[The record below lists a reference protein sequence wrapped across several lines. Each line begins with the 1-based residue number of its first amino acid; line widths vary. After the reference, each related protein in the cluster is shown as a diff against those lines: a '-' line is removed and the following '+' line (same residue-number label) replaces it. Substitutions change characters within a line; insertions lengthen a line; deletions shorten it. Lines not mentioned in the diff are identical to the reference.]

1 MIFEVNNQTL
11 SYLLAFLATD
21 SQDLYFLFIVIIAIL
36 NLALRTL
43 NKRLL
48 VLVLQTT

>member
-36 NLALRTL
+36 ALRSL